1 MDLFEKTFRLLPDT
15 VIITDVYWYILDY
28 NRTEPFEKIRKG
40 ASLKRYMA
48 DCRDIPAG
56 RYEYGGKVYQRST
69 TPVYENGMHVGYVVY
84 LADVTEKEKLV
95 EQSLRKSAELEEM
108 TREQAKAN
116 AELEEYVHQAE
127 ALCEYEEQVRIARS
141 IHDDAGHVLT
151 LLNTISQMC
160 LQLRETDPAKYQ
172 SLLKEG
178 LDICKDAEEK
188 KQWDA
193 HTCASL
199 RELLE
204 TIRDTSAFP
213 IDLIIVGEEPEIA
226 ASLYSVI
233 EKVCREAY
241 HNTLSHSM
249 ADRMLIEAHMDPDLL
264 TLRISDNGSFHGT
277 FEKGFGLS
285 TMEENVKRSGGTLSF
300 DVKEGKGFGITAE
313 WRARE

>member
-15 VIITDVYWYILDY
+15 IIITDVYWYILVY
-28 NRTEPFEKIRKG
+28 NRMEPFDRIRKG
-40 ASLKRYMA
+40 ESLSRYMA
-48 DCRDIPAG
+48 DCRNIPAG
-56 RYEYGGKVYQRST
+56 RYEYCGKVYQRST

-84 LADVTEKEKLV
+84 LADITEKEKLV
-95 EQSLRKSAELEEM
+95 EQSIRKSAELEEM
-108 TREQAKAN
+108 TREQAKVN

-127 ALCEYEEQVRIARS
+127 ALCEYEEQVRIARN
-141 IHDDAGHVLT
+141 IHDDAGHALT

-160 LQLRETDPAKYQ
+160 LQLRETDLAKYQ

-178 LDICKDAEEK
+178 IGICKDAEEK
-188 KQWDA
+188 KKWD
-193 HTCASL
+193 TYSYASL
-199 RELLE
+199 KELLE
-204 TIRDTSAFP
+204 AIKDTSAFP
-213 IDLIIVGEEPEIA
+213 IDLIIEGEEPEIVG
-226 ASLYSVI
+226 SLYTVI

-249 ADRMLIEAHMDPDLL
+249 ADRMMVEVYMDPDML